1 MQGPDPHPTACCHG
15 AAACVFAKALL
26 ARSAQCSLA
35 QRQPVGEAD
44 VLVCASPVARIN
56 CGTLLALL
64 RERAS
69 FALRLPRP
77 PAPLVHARALQLQQ
91 GGLAALQR
99 CLEVEAAQADV
110 HALVALA
117 HERHGSL
124 LALPWQALVETIVAW
139 PPRRRRADP
148 SP

>member
-1 MQGPDPHPTACCHG
+1 MDETGSNPASCCHG
-15 AAACVFAKALL
+15 PSACVFARALL
-26 ARSAQCSLA
+26 AQAARCELARRRS
-35 QRQPVGEAD
+35 VGEAE
-44 VLVCASPVARIN
+44 VLVCSSPVAQLN

-77 PAPLVHARALQLQQ
+77 PAPLVHAKALQLQQ

-99 CLEVEAAQADV
+99 CLAAPQADV
-110 HALVALA
+110 HTLVGLA

-124 LALPWQALVETIVAW
+124 MELPWQPLVEAVVAW
-139 PPRRRRADP
+139 PPRRRRRSTP
-148 SP
+148 P